1 MIYKSHNHAYYKI
14 EDGLLYEAYTTICGP
29 RFRTIGRLKYPD
41 RKRVPPEEINL
52 VEQALREWGNV

>member
-14 EDGLLYEAYTTICGP
+14 EDGLLYEAYTTIRGP

-41 RKRVPPEEINL
+41 RKRVPPEEIS
-52 VEQALREWGNV
+52 